1 MSVLSIEEYVANLV
15 ADAPPLTEAQ
25 IEAAARILA
34 GVEVEAVAA

>member
-1 MSVLSIEEYVANLV
+1 MMTIEEYVANLV

-34 GVEVEAVAA
+34 GVEVEAAAA